1 MDFGTSVSHCSLGSA
16 GSMGC
21 SVLLLC
27 LHPVL
32 DVPPV
37 LGTAL
42 SLPPQPALL
51 LALLWAGPQI
61 LLELGLLEQT
71 SHSCCLWQLS
81 YAQLYSPVPCP
92 ACPLQAL
99 GLVFRSGVSVFGAQV
114 QAVGQGS
121 CGGTAQER
129 LWLALGITWE
139 KLPGMIKGIVWT
151 WARER

>member
-1 MDFGTSVSHCSLGSA
+1 MDFGTSVSCCSLGSD

-21 SVLLLC
+21 PVLMLC

-42 SLPPQPALL
+42 SLPPRPALL

-81 YAQLYSPVPCP
+81 YAQLYSPIPCS

-99 GLVFRSGVSVFGAQV
+99 GPGFWVCFVSVWCSGEGSGSGELWGHGPGETV
-114 QAVGQGS
+114 VGFKGSLGEGCQG
-121 CGGTAQER
+121 
-129 LWLALGITWE
+129 
-139 KLPGMIKGIVWT
+139 
-151 WARER
+151 

>member
-1 MDFGTSVSHCSLGSA
+1 MDFGTSVSCCSLGSD

-21 SVLLLC
+21 SMLMLC

-32 DVPPV
+32 DVPPT

-42 SLPPQPALL
+42 SLSPQPALL
-51 LALLWAGPQI
+51 LTLLWAGPQI

-81 YAQLYSPVPCP
+81 YAQLYSPIPCS

-99 GLVFRSGVSVFGAQV
+99 GPGFWFLSVFGAQV
-114 QAVGQGS
+114 KAEGQGS
-121 CGGTAQER
+121 CGDTAQER
-129 LWLALGITWE
+129 LWLASGITWE
-139 KLPGMIKGIVWT
+139 SCQ
-151 WARER
+151 